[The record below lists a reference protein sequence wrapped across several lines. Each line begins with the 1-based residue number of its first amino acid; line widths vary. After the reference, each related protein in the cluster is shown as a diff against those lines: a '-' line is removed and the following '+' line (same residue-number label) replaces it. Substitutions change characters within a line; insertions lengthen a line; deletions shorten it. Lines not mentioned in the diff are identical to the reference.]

1 MEPLTATVIA
11 TLILTKAFEKTGE
24 ELGAKAL
31 EQGGKLLALL
41 KRKSPDTAAAIEK
54 VAEQP
59 ALAEQEPANFGTA
72 VLVEQVEAAT
82 ADPEVK
88 QAVEELAAVAR
99 SQPGTVVNMTKLAEK
114 IGIVNQGGTINID
127 NFTF

>member
-1 MEPLTATVIA
+1 MTAAAIA

-31 EQGGKLLALL
+31 EQGGKVLALL
-41 KRKSPDTAAAIEK
+41 KRKRPDTATAIEK
-54 VAEQP
+54 VVEQP

-88 QAVEELAAVAR
+88 QAVEQLAELAR
-99 SQPGTVVNMTKLAEK
+99 SQPGTVQNLTKLAEK
-114 IGIVNQGGTINID
+114 IGIVNQSGTINIE
-127 NFTF
+127 NFTI